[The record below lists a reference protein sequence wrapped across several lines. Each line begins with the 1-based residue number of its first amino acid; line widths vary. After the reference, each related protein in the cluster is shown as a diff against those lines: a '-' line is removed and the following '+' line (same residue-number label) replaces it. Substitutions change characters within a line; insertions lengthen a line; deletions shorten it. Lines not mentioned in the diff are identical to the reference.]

1 MNRNVWMDPLTLHL
15 GTLTAWTDHAVTELS
30 WAELL
35 SAAHW
40 GSQSKKGTGAWFA
53 HKSLGEHRAN
63 SGGANANSQ
72 EALEVT
78 MERWVF
84 GEAGLSPTNG
94 KKWFPKGYKAT
105 TQNRC
110 AEKQRKWFCESNSL
124 DPVHSKQSPRP
135 PDLKDMTAWLFPN
148 HNKKQIY
155 PKLVVRPPSLT
166 NVLKNAQLCCVCLD
180 SLPHTQSEFSHNW
193 SLSQLQA
200 FETGSARPS
209 VRSTPYCSGPP
220 ALCRCQTPVKSNA
233 TVGVPCCSAIASRY
247 LRAETTSQTDKDQEH
262 MVEGKAYPPKSTQ
275 EDLKSFPCT

>member
-1 MNRNVWMDPLTLHL
+1 MNRNGWMDPLTLHL
-15 GTLTAWTDHAVTELS
+15 GTLTASCPMDRSCPVTELS

-84 GEAGLSPTNG
+84 REAGFSPTNG

-124 DPVHSKQSPRP
+124 DPVHSKQTTLPVLTPKVTRP
-135 PDLKDMTAWLFPN
+135 HGHDSMAL
-148 HNKKQIY
+148 
-155 PKLVVRPPSLT
+155 PKP
-166 NVLKNAQLCCVCLD
+166 
-180 SLPHTQSEFSHNW
+180 
-193 SLSQLQA
+193 
-200 FETGSARPS
+200 
-209 VRSTPYCSGPP
+209 
-220 ALCRCQTPVKSNA
+220 
-233 TVGVPCCSAIASRY
+233 
-247 LRAETTSQTDKDQEH
+247 
-262 MVEGKAYPPKSTQ
+262 
-275 EDLKSFPCT
+275 